1 MQKCF
6 YHFGFEL
13 AVKIKQLTKYVNI
26 NALCFLKKMFYFFMY
41 SKNE

>member
-1 MQKCF
+1 MQKCY

-13 AVKIKQLTKYVNI
+13 AVTIKQLTKYMNI
-26 NALCFLKKMFYFFMY
+26 NAFCIPNNMLYFFMY